1 VNQTLRQDVAKGRSF
16 QSFIARIATQIGPVP
31 LFFYQTFDSGALF
44 YANRHIPFYEGFSSP
59 PPGPCYLLLWED
71 KWPAL
76 AAKAISGVRVIETS
90 EGTGPKGK
98 QRLVLVPVPAGVRI
112 ASEAPPPATD
122 EADGEDAP

>member
-1 VNQTLRQDVAKGRSF
+1 M
-16 QSFIARIATQIGPVP
+16 ARIATQIGPVP

-44 YANRHIPFYEGFSSP
+44 YANRHIPFYEGFCAP

-76 AAKAISGVRVIETS
+76 VAKAISGVRVIETS

-98 QRLVLVPVPAGVRI
+98 QRLMLVFVPAGVTIGVRPRHP
-112 ASEAPPPATD
+112 SKMRRTP
-122 EADGEDAP
+122 